1 MVSTTAK
8 SLLAWYAKHA
18 RDLPWRGQQD
28 PYAVWVSEV
37 MLQQTRVETV
47 IPYYSR
53 WMERFPTVEALA
65 VASRDEVLGMW
76 EGLGYYRRAHHLHQ
90 AAHVIVAEYGGKL
103 PDEVD
108 KLRDLPGI
116 GAYTAAAIVAIAFN
130 RDVVALDGNLRRVL
144 SRLVDLTIDP
154 RSPEGERQLLSW
166 ALGELPSGQSSI
178 FNQALMDLGATV
190 CVPRIPDC
198 ARCPLAQ
205 FCLAFQRGVQDD
217 RPVRTQRRP
226 IPHITAAAAVL
237 RRGKQVLIG
246 RRPEGGLLGGLWEF
260 PGGRLESGESLE
272 ACLRREIGEELSIE
286 VEVGAKLGTFN
297 HTYTHF
303 HVTVHAFEC
312 ELGEEEPRALEHSEV
327 QWVSLENLEDYPM
340 GKVDRAIA
348 RTISGHPDRPSAGG

>member
-1 MVSTTAK
+1 MVSTVAQ

-18 RDLPWRGQQD
+18 RDLPWRRQRD

-65 VASRDEVLGMW
+65 AASRDEVLGTW
-76 EGLGYYRRAHHLHQ
+76 EGLGYYRRAHNLHQ
-90 AAHVIVAEYGGKL
+90 AAHMLVTEYGGKL
-103 PDEVD
+103 PGEVD
-108 KLRDLPGI
+108 KLRRLPGI
-116 GAYTAAAIVAIAFN
+116 GPYTAAAIAAIAFN
-130 RDVVALDGNLRRVL
+130 RDVVALDGNLRRVI
-144 SRLVDLTIDP
+144 SRLIDLPIDP
-154 RSPEGERQLLSW
+154 RSPEGESQLRSW
-166 ALGELPSGQSSI
+166 ALGELPSGRSST
-178 FNQALMDLGATV
+178 FNQALMDLGAMV

-198 ARCPLAQ
+198 VTCPLAQ
-205 FCLAFQRGVQDD
+205 FCLAFQRDVQDA

-237 RRGKQVLIG
+237 RRGEQVFIG
-246 RRPEGGLLGGLWEF
+246 RRPEGVLLGGLWEF
-260 PGGRLESGESLE
+260 PGGRLEPGESLE
-272 ACLRREIGEELSIE
+272 TCLRREIGEELSVE
-286 VEVGAKLGTFN
+286 VEVSAKLGIFN

-312 ELGEEEPRALEHSEV
+312 ELKGEEPQALEHSEV
-327 QWVSLENLEDYPM
+327 RWVSPENLEEYPM

-348 RTISGHPDRPSAGG
+348 RTILEHAGRPSVGG